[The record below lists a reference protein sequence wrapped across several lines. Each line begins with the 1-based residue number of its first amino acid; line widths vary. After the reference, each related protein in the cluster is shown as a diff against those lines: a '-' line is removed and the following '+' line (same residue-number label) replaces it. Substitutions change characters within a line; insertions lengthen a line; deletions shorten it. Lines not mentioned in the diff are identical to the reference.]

1 MKRPARATGSMC
13 FAAAIVVI
21 SCLLASGVAAQGQD
35 SASTAPV
42 YRMPPRAIADLID
55 APPTPGV
62 SIGPKQQ
69 WMLIM
74 ERPSLP
80 SIAEVSQPELRLA
93 GMRINPRTNGR
104 SRRSYNTK
112 LILKRIADGSEKTI
126 RGLAPHARIRNIRW
140 SPNEQRIAFSVT
152 RETGIELWVADVATA
167 QARRLTEPRL
177 NAAYGS
183 PYNWSP
189 DSESLIC
196 LMVPSGRGMAP
207 AAPTVPAGPTL
218 QENIGGKAPARTYQ
232 DLLKNA
238 HDVTLFGHYFTSQV
252 VRVTLTG
259 KSELLG
265 KPGIFAEA
273 DPSPDGRYILTEIV
287 HKPYSYL
294 VPASRFPRRVEI
306 WDGTGR
312 VVKTVADIPLAEQV
326 PIGFGAVR
334 TGPRSFGWRA
344 DEPAT
349 LYWAEAQDGGDPK
362 KEVEVR
368 DRVYVLATPFAGQ
381 PIELVSLGM
390 RYSGMSWG
398 NDKLA
403 LVNEWW
409 WKNRRSRTW
418 IVNPSAPASEP
429 TLLFDRSFEDRY
441 SDPGRP
447 LFRRTDA
454 GTSVL
459 LTADSG
465 RTLFLSGQGA
475 SPEGNRP
482 FLDRLA
488 LATKKT
494 ERLWR
499 SEAPYYESAVNLL
512 DAEKLT
518 LLTRR
523 ESKNEPPNYF
533 VRDLQKQ
540 DTTALT
546 TFPHPTPALKEVY
559 KEMLRYQRAD
569 GVKLTATLY
578 LPPGKTP
585 KDGPF
590 PMLMMAY
597 PREFKSAD
605 AAGQV
610 TDSPHRFVRTSAH
623 SPLLWLVHGYAVLD
637 GPTLPIIGEGDEEPN
652 DTYIK
657 QLVSGAQAAVDEVV
671 RLGVADRDRI
681 AIISMGNGPSLGV
694 LPGGR

>member
-1 MKRPARATGSMC
+1 MKRPTRATGSMC
-13 FAAAIVVI
+13 FATAIVMI
-21 SCLLASGVAAQGQD
+21 SCLLVSGVPAQAQD
-35 SASTAPV
+35 SGSTAPV

-62 SIGPKQQ
+62 SIGPKRE

-80 SIAEVSQPELRLA
+80 SIVEVSQPELRLA

-112 LILKRIADGSEKTI
+112 LILKRIIDGSEKTI
-126 RGLAPHARIRNIRW
+126 RGLAPDARIRNVRW
-140 SPNEQRIAFSVT
+140 SPNERRIAFSVT
-152 RETGIELWVADVATA
+152 RETGIELWIADVATA

-177 NAAYGS
+177 NAAYRS

-196 LMVPSGRGMAP
+196 LMVPSGRGKAP
-207 AAPTVPAGPTL
+207 GAPKVPTGPTL

-232 DLLKNA
+232 DLLTNA
-238 HDVTLFGHYFTSQV
+238 HDETLFEHYLTSQV
-252 VRVTLTG
+252 VRVTLSG

-265 KPGIFAEA
+265 KPGVFAEA
-273 DPSPDGRYILTEIV
+273 EPSPDGRYILTEIV

-306 WDGTGR
+306 WDGSGR

-368 DRVYVLATPFAGQ
+368 DRVYLLATPFAGQ
-381 PIELVSLGM
+381 AVELVSLGF
-390 RYSGMSWG
+390 RYGGISWG
-398 NDKLA
+398 HDKLA

-429 TLLFDRSFEDRY
+429 ELLFDRSFEDRY

-447 LFRRTDA
+447 LLRRTDA

-459 LTADSG
+459 LTADAG

-488 LATKKT
+488 LATKKP

-499 SEAPYYESAVNLL
+499 SEAPYYESAIDLL
-512 DAEKLT
+512 DAENVT

-533 VRDLQKQ
+533 VRDLQKK
-540 DTTALT
+540 DATALT
-546 TFPHPTPALKEVY
+546 TFPHPTPALKDVY
-559 KEMLRYQRAD
+559 KEMLRYERAD

-578 LPPGKTP
+578 LPLPSVVHPADRFSARRSAIPIATTRV
-585 KDGPF
+585 F
-590 PMLMMAY
+590 PMRA
-597 PREFKSAD
+597 S
-605 AAGQV
+605 
-610 TDSPHRFVRTSAH
+610 
-623 SPLLWLVHGYAVLD
+623 
-637 GPTLPIIGEGDEEPN
+637 
-652 DTYIK
+652 
-657 QLVSGAQAAVDEVV
+657 
-671 RLGVADRDRI
+671 
-681 AIISMGNGPSLGV
+681 
-694 LPGGR
+694 